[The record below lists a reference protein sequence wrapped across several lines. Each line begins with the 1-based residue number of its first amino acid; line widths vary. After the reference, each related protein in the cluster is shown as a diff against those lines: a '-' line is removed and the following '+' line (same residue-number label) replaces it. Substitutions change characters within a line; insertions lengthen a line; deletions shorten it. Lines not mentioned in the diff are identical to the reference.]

1 MGRIALF
8 AFVLAG
14 CQVDSPTLSQTV
26 QQTVVLLPSSSDFG
40 SLQVGQMSGS
50 AYLDINPSAGNQY
63 DTITSITASCP
74 DFVISAP
81 GLPTDVYRVCEYTTC
96 DPKYGPCELAQA
108 PVCTTTEYVNYR
120 WSAVFRPTVAGAT
133 SCVVN
138 ILLNGSTLRTV
149 TLSGM
154 GTVPPKDID
163 VSPTNVAFGDVRKD
177 TSSTP
182 VGLTV
187 RNAGGIG
194 MTVYSAGVSAGFAIA
209 SGTTSQ
215 YGLAAGASMSYSVTC
230 NPTATTTMNGSFVVQ
245 SDDPS
250 TPTVTIPLTCR
261 GIDSAVALTPSPTT
275 LTTTRVGEPVQTTV
289 QIQNSGAASM
299 VLEGVS
305 VTGTDLMLMSA
316 PANGTYATGAVG
328 GALVRFGATAKGTQ
342 TGMLTVTY
350 DGGKTRTSTISARA
364 MATSMALSPDGD
376 VDFGPVCAGQ
386 TQAQSFTILA
396 NEEASFQVTQLG
408 GVVPPFTLTSPTL
421 PVTVAGSGATM
432 VQFSVTA
439 APTAEGIQVSELN
452 LATNI
457 PGSAPRTINLSVDA
471 LPAGVSP
478 SPMMI
483 DFGSVPAMSTTI
495 GQSVH
500 LSNCSTTAANFTN
513 ARIEGADASEFA
525 IVAQPETSTIG
536 PNGNASWLVVLTTK
550 TAGLKHAEFMVDYE
564 GGTAIVALD
573 GEGLGDDVI
582 DEPGGPIDEISYYS
596 CSAAGGSTSR
606 AWPLVL
612 VLGIVLRRRR
622 RR

>member
-1 MGRIALF
+1 MGRIALLTL
-8 AFVLAG
+8 VLAA
-14 CQVDSPTLSQTV
+14 CQVDSPTLSQTE
-26 QQTVVLLPSSSDFG
+26 QLTVVLSPPSADYG
-40 SLQVGQMSGS
+40 SLQVGQTSGY
-50 AYLDINPSAGNQY
+50 AAFEINPGIGAQS
-63 DTITSITASCP
+63 DTISSITASCP
-74 DFVISAP
+74 DFLISAP
-81 GLPTDVYRVCEYTTC
+81 GLPAPVYRTCTYVDPC
-96 DPKYGPCELAQA
+96 DPFICAQPICETA
-108 PVCTTTEYVNYR
+108 EYVNYT
-120 WSAVFRPTVAGAT
+120 WSAAFHPTIAGSV

-138 ILLNGSTLRTV
+138 ILVNGATLRTV
-149 TLSGM
+149 TLTGK

-163 VSPTNVAFGDVRKD
+163 VTPASVAFGDVRRD
-177 TSSTP
+177 TASTP
-182 VGLTV
+182 IDLTV
-187 RNAGGIG
+187 RNAGGTA
-194 MTVYSAGVSAGFAIA
+194 MTVYSAGVSAGFAIT

-215 YGLAAGASMSYSVTC
+215 YDLTAGATMGYSITC
-230 NPTATTTMNGSFVVQ
+230 NPTATANMSGSFVVQ
-245 SDDPS
+245 SDDPV

-275 LTTTRVGEPVQTTV
+275 LATTRVGEPVQTAV
-289 QIQNSGAASM
+289 QIVNSGAASM

-305 VTGTDLMLMSA
+305 VTGTDLVLMSA

-328 GALVRFGATAKGTQ
+328 SAVVRFAASDKGTQ
-342 TGMLTVTY
+342 SGMLTVTY

-364 MATSMALSPDGD
+364 LATSMALTPDGD
-376 VDFGPVCAGQ
+376 VAFGPVCAGQ
-386 TQAQSFTILA
+386 SSTQSFTVLA

-439 APTAEGIQVSELN
+439 APTVDGLQVSELN

-478 SPMMI
+478 SPLMME
-483 DFGSVPAMSTTI
+483 FGSVPALSTTI

-500 LSNCSTTAANFTN
+500 LSNCSTTPANFTN

-525 IVAQPETSTIG
+525 IVATPMTTTIG
-536 PNGNASWLVVLTTK
+536 PNGNASWLIVLTTK
-550 TAGLKHAEFMVDYE
+550 SVGLKHAEFMVDYE
-564 GGTAIVALD
+564 GGTAVVPLD
-573 GEGLGDDVI
+573 GEGLGENVI
-582 DEPGGPIDEISYYS
+582 DEPGGPVDEISYYS
-596 CSAAGGSTSR
+596 CSAGGSTSR

-622 RR
+622 RRR